1 MAPHNSLFLANNH
14 NVTDT
19 VEMTSDTVEM
29 TMDGHPSIS
38 IGPEKVCVCV
48 CVCERQH
55 LLILTESISPW
66 CYSFGLTK

>member
-1 MAPHNSLFLANNH
+1 MAPHISLFLANNH
-14 NVTDT
+14 NIIDT

-48 CVCERQH
+48 CV
-55 LLILTESISPW
+55 
-66 CYSFGLTK
+66 